1 MNDILRP
8 ILCALL
14 FLSMITEIA
23 AQEFNLNVKVSA
35 PTISI
40 ADPKIFETL
49 QEEMEKFYNGN
60 QWTED
65 VFEEHEKISG
75 TIQLTIKEE
84 LSATTFRGEMIVQ
97 LSRPVFNAQY
107 NSQTMR
113 YLDRNISFS
122 YDGLRPL
129 QKTDDGYIDNFSS
142 ILSFYAYYM
151 LAVDYD
157 SFSSMGGDQY
167 FDQAFNIY
175 SALPNSVQRSD
186 GGWTPDDK
194 RQQNRYYLIEN
205 ARSPRFRRY
214 REAFYAYHR
223 LGLDRMYDDVVGA
236 RQVVMN
242 AIIDVGRVN
251 KEVNNTILPR
261 MFSDTKRIEIL
272 DIFIVADPD
281 QKTKVRSIMIDIDPT
296 QTEAYKDLR

>member
-1 MNDILRP
+1 MKYYVQVV
-8 ILCALL
+8 LCL
-14 FLSMITEIA
+14 FLLLQGQSTH
-23 AQEFNLNVKVSA
+23 AQEFNLSIKVSA
-35 PTISI
+35 PALAI

-49 QEEMEKFYNGN
+49 EQEMDRFYNNN

-65 VFEEHEKISG
+65 AFDDHERISG

-84 LSATTFRGEMIVQ
+84 LSATSFKGELIVQ
-97 LSRPVFNAQY
+97 VSRPVFNAQY
-107 NSQTMR
+107 STQTMR
-113 YLDRNISFS
+113 YLDRNITFS
-122 YDGLRPL
+122 YDGLQPL
-129 QKTDDGYIDNFSS
+129 QRTDDGYNDNFSS

-157 SFSSMGGDQY
+157 SFSNLGGDQY
-167 FDQAFNIY
+167 FEQAFTIY
-175 SALPNSVQRSD
+175 NSLPSSIQRGDS
-186 GGWTPDDK
+186 GWTQDDK

-205 ARSPRFRRY
+205 ARSPRFRRF

-223 LGLDRMYDDVVGA
+223 LGLDIMYDDVVQG
-236 RQVVMN
+236 RQVLLN
-242 AIIDVGRVN
+242 AITDVGRVD

-272 DIFIVADPD
+272 DIFLVAEPEE
-281 QKTKVRSIMIDIDPT
+281 KTKVRSIMIGIDPT